1 MQDIAEQGPWPGV
14 EPLGG
19 SGAPRDVLVVCS
31 TFRDHRELRRL
42 ARPGVRYLFHDYAST
57 SLEELI
63 DGRADGLDGVADPIA
78 EIARIGAELAGQDIA
93 AIVSTDDYPGAALA
107 SVLAKTLGLPGPDP
121 KVSLICQ
128 HKYLSRLAQASIL
141 PEAVPPFWPID
152 VAAEAALPDG
162 IAFPV
167 FVKPMKSFFS
177 IGAQRIDGAAELA
190 KAKRRWIA
198 LDDFFLP
205 LERLLKREASVEI
218 GSTRLIAEGLL
229 KGHQVTVEGYAFGGE
244 VDILGVTD
252 SIFFPGTLA
261 FSRFEYPSSL
271 PDGVQERMAEM
282 ARALMAGLGFD
293 NGLFNIEMMYDAH
306 EDRIAIIE
314 INPRMASQF
323 ADLYEKVDGTNAYE
337 VLLDIGT
344 GVRPSP
350 KLRQGRYPFAA
361 SCVLRTFEDYVVA
374 ALPSEDQ
381 LAELGHRYPDIRL
394 EIHATAGRKLSDEFQ
409 DGTSFRYGIVSLGGR
424 DRAEVLQS
432 FAACRAGLGIILLP
446 VGEDS
451 ESVTAAPMPAES
463 VTSAELSLN
472 VNGV

>member
-1 MQDIAEQGPWPGV
+1 MQDNAEQRRSAGV
-14 EPLGG
+14 DPLRR
-19 SGAPRDVLVVCS
+19 SGARRDVLVVCS

-42 ARPGVRYLFHDYAST
+42 ARPGFRYLFHDYAST

-63 DGRADGLDGVADPIA
+63 DGRAEGLDGVADPIA
-78 EIARIGAELAGQDIA
+78 EIARIGAEVAGRDLA

-121 KVSLICQ
+121 RLSLICQ
-128 HKYLSRLAQASIL
+128 HKYLSRVAQARIL
-141 PEAVPPFWPID
+141 PDAVPAFWPID
-152 VAAEAALPDG
+152 VAEHAALPDG

-177 IGAQRIDGAAELA
+177 IGAQRIGTAAELA
-190 KAKRRWIA
+190 EAKRRWIA

-205 LERLLKREASVEI
+205 LERLLEREAGVEI
-218 GSTRLIAEGLL
+218 GSMRLIAEGLL
-229 KGHQVTVEGYAFGGE
+229 KDHQVTVEGYAFSGE
-244 VDILGVTD
+244 ISILGVVD

-261 FSRFEYPSSL
+261 FSRFDYPSAL

-282 ARALMAGLGFD
+282 ARRLMGGLGFD
-293 NGLFNIEMMYDAH
+293 NGLFNIEMMYDGC

-323 ADLYEKVDGTNAYE
+323 ADLYEKVDGTNSYE

-350 KLRQGRYPFAA
+350 KRRQGRYQFAA
-361 SCVLRTFEDYVVA
+361 SYVLRTFEDCLVA
-374 ALPSEDQ
+374 ALPSDSQ
-381 LAELGHRYPDIRL
+381 LAELEQLYPDIRV
-394 EIHATAGRKLSDEFQ
+394 EIHATAGRKLSDELQ

-424 DRAEVLQS
+424 DRKDVLRR
-432 FAACRAGLGIILLP
+432 FEACRDGLGIVLLP
-446 VGEDS
+446 VGEDQ
-451 ESVTAAPMPAES
+451 ESIATVPMQAVPATE
-463 VTSAELSLN
+463 AEFNL
-472 VNGV
+472 G